1 MALTFASDKLH
12 DILYRRG
19 QTTGSVNVCF
29 ILRYKCKKELEC
41 LVYLKCLICNTRRS
55 LNLKIADVKV
65 WKFKIWKL
73 EIPIIINIINILNT
87 NDN

>member
-1 MALTFASDKLH
+1 MRTLFKVYYRPRNTINAMALTFTSDKLH

-65 WKFKIWKL
+65 
-73 EIPIIINIINILNT
+73 
-87 NDN
+87 